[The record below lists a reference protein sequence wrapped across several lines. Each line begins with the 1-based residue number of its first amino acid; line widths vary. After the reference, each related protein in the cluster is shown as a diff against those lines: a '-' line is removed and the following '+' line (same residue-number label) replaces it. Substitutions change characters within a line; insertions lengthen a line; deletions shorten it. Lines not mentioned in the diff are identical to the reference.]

1 MERERDGE
9 KQINL
14 ASFVSCKRSSFG
26 NKYGDE
32 I

>member
-1 MERERDGE
+1 MEWERDGE
-9 KQINL
+9 EYINL
-14 ASFVSCKRSSFG
+14 ADFVSCKRSSFG